1 MGTSQSYS
9 IKPSPNWTKTKR
21 AITHLAKPGNMN
33 QANVENFLGNFSR
46 AVSENNVFGR
56 AGGTAIGNFLQ
67 FITNIQNK
75 GWELAIQELAPQ
87 QEIGH
92 LTLIEFLELLLELF
106 CKNDSDMD
114 DQAANIAFQELEGY
128 IMTQLESV
136 EDLSGLLANATEE
149 QMLEWVGYFYTNYI
163 MQIFGELYYTH
174 LEEKESVP
182 EDVLNG
188 IRDYVETSVNEVLLN
203 KPDDFNIFS
212 DQGKAFV
219 NGIIDELKD
228 IWEQL

>member
-9 IKPSPNWTKTKR
+9 IKPSPNWTKAKR

-33 QANVENFLGNFSR
+33 EANVENFLGNFSR

-56 AGGTAIGNFLQ
+56 AGGAVIGHLLQ
-67 FITNIQNK
+67 FITDIKDN
-75 GWELAIQELAPQ
+75 GWEFAVQELVPQ
-87 QEIGH
+87 QEIDQ

-106 CKNDSDMD
+106 CKNDSDLD

-136 EDLSGLLANATEE
+136 EDLSGLLANATED
-149 QMLEWVGYFYTNYI
+149 QMLEWVGYFYTDYI

-212 DQGKAFV
+212 EQGRNFV
-219 NGIIDELKD
+219 NGIVNDLKD

>member
-9 IKPSPNWTKTKR
+9 IKPSPNWTKAKR
-21 AITHLAKPGNMN
+21 AITNLAKPGNMN
-33 QANVENFLGNFSR
+33 QANVNNFLGNFSR

-56 AGGTAIGNFLQ
+56 AGGVAIGNFLQ
-67 FITNIQNK
+67 FITDIQDN

-87 QEIGH
+87 QEIGN

-114 DQAANIAFQELEGY
+114 DQAANIAFQDLEGY
-128 IMTQLESV
+128 IMTELESIQ
-136 EDLSGLLANATEE
+136 DLSELLANATED
-149 QMLEWVGYFYTNYI
+149 QMLEWVGYFYTDYI

-174 LEEKESVP
+174 LEEKDSVP

-188 IRDYVETSVNEVLLN
+188 IRDYVEASVNEVLLN
-203 KPDDFNIFS
+203 KPGDFNIFS
-212 DQGKAFV
+212 NQGKDFV